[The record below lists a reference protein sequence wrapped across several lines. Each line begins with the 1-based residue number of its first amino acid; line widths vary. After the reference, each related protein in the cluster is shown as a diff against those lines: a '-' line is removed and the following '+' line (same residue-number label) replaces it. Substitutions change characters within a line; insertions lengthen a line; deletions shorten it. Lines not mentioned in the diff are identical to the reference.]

1 LKEKDT
7 YNLECHFASFKSGE
21 EKGFNFFFKKYYA
34 SLTWF
39 ATSLVKDEETAKD
52 LVEECF
58 IKFWQKRDTIRHA
71 RAIKYY
77 LYTVVRN
84 ASLEFLRKQK
94 KVQAGNS
101 DFAYLHPGSDQ
112 PVLHSIIEAEVL
124 SEVYTGLKALS
135 PQCRKVLEMLYVEG
149 KGYQQIAKELD
160 LSIRTI
166 KNHRGRGLAQL
177 QQRLLWAVSLL
188 LLFM

>member
-7 YNLECHFASFKSGE
+7 YNLERHFASFKRGE
-21 EKGFNFFFKKYYA
+21 EKGFNFFFKTYYA

-58 IKFWQKRDTIRHA
+58 IKFWQKRDTIQHA
-71 RAIKYY
+71 KAIKFY
-77 LYTVVRN
+77 LYTVVRH
-84 ASLEFLRKQK
+84 ACLEFLRKQK
-94 KVQAGNS
+94 KIQAGNK
-101 DFAYLHPGSDQ
+101 DFAYLHPDSD
-112 PVLHSIIEAEVL
+112 PPILHSIIESEVL
-124 SEVYTGLKALS
+124 SEVYTALKTLS

-149 KGYQQIAKELD
+149 KGYQQIATELD

-177 QQRLLWAVSLL
+177 QQRLLWVLPLL
-188 LLFM
+188 LLFL